1 MPFDQHELLALIAPR
16 YLYVASA
23 TEDTWADPDGELLSA
38 KLASAYY
45 EMYGLKG
52 VVVPPQIE
60 NDVYYTEGQV
70 GYHRRTSKHAM
81 TPFDWTSYTETLKR
95 I

>member
-1 MPFDQHELLALIAPR
+1 M
-16 YLYVASA
+16 ASA
-23 TEDTWADPDGELLSA
+23 TEDAWVDPGGEFLSA
-38 KLASAYY
+38 KLASTYY

-60 NDVYYTEGQV
+60 NDVYYTDGHV
-70 GYHRRTSKHAM
+70 CYHRRTGKHAM
-81 TPFDWTSYTETLKR
+81 TPFDWTSYMKTLKR

>member
-1 MPFDQHELLALIAPR
+1 M
-16 YLYVASA
+16 ASA
-23 TEDTWADPDGELLSA
+23 TEDAWADPDGELLSV

-52 VVVPPQIE
+52 VVVPSQIE
-60 NDVYYTEGQV
+60 NDVYYTDGHV
-70 GYHRRTSKHAM
+70 GYHRRTGKHAM